1 MDLWATLGIS
11 PAAGIGIA
19 IAGVVAAA
27 GYATHRFRRSQKPRV
42 VGVDLGGRG

>member
-11 PAAGIGIA
+11 PATGIGIA

-27 GYATHRFRRSQKPRV
+27 GFAMHRFRRSQEPRT

>member
-11 PAAGIGIA
+11 PAVGIGIA
-19 IAGVVAAA
+19 VAGVVAAA
-27 GYATHRFRRSQKPRV
+27 AVALRMFRRSRKPRW